1 MKIKLLSTIIL
12 LSFIVFSSVNAQTVN
27 GKPIAEI
34 NAEYI
39 QIVGISKLF
48 SKKVNV
54 NIDFGQV
61 DKMFSAKDTQIKDE
75 NGRMTT
81 FNSMIDAL
89 NFMSENGYE
98 FVNAY
103 AITISNQNV
112 YHYML
117 RKKKNIE

>member
-1 MKIKLLSTIIL
+1 
-12 LSFIVFSSVNAQTVN
+12 
-27 GKPIAEI
+27 
-34 NAEYI
+34 
-39 QIVGISKLF
+39 
-48 SKKVNV
+48 V